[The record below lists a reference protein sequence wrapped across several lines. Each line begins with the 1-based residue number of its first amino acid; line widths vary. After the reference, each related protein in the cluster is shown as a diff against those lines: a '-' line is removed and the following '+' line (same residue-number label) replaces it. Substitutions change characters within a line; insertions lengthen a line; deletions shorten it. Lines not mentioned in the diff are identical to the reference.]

1 MKFSTTQIS
10 YFLNQ
15 NQIRQNIGALL
26 KYVLFLLGVIAVYT
40 VLFHLIMLYAEG
52 RDYSWITGL
61 YWTLTVMSTLG
72 FGDITFESDAG
83 RAFTIVVLLSGIV
96 LLLIMLPFAF
106 IRFFYAPWIEAQI
119 HVQCPRA
126 APPDTAGHVVI
137 CRYDTIAP
145 NLIKRLRQRGIPY
158 FVIESD
164 SAAAVRLYNDGVS
177 VVQGEIDSRQT
188 YENLR
193 VGKARMIFANAEDTT
208 NTNIIL
214 TIREIAPTVPIAAVA
229 ANEDSIDILELSGAT
244 RVLPLKHTLGEHLA
258 SRISVGRGQT
268 RVIRKID
275 DWLVVEFTVHNTR
288 LKNLKIRETRIREL
302 SGASV
307 VGVWERGRLLPAEPD
322 QTLSDFSV
330 PVAVG
335 TKEQIDKLEKMLA
348 ESASEAASATEAAL
362 IIGGGKVGCAAAAA
376 LKRKGVTVFAVDC
389 EKDLRDSLGQVA
401 DRVTIGDAAD
411 RETLMRGGLREASL
425 VILSTNDDAVNIY
438 LSIYCR
444 RLNPDLRIVSR
455 ITHERNLEAI
465 HRAGADF
472 VLSYTTLG
480 IEAILSLLRGH
491 EPVLVGEGVELF
503 TIPVP
508 ARLANKPLKDSAIGS
523 NTGLSVVAVKR
534 GDELLPH
541 LTAETVLLPEMQL
554 LMLGS
559 RDQRRAFAEA
569 FEK

>member
-1 MKFSTTQIS
+1 MKFLTTQIS

-15 NQIRQNIGALL
+15 NQIRQNISALL

-52 RDYSWITGL
+52 RDFSWITGL

-83 RAFTIVVLLSGIV
+83 RVFTIVVLLSGIV
-96 LLLIMLPFAF
+96 LLMIMLPFAF

-126 APPDTAGHVVI
+126 APPDIAGHVVI

-145 NLIKRLRQRGIPY
+145 NLIGRLRHHGIPY
-158 FVIESD
+158 FVVESD
-164 SAAAVRLYNDGVS
+164 SAAAVKLYNDGIS
-177 VVQGEIDSRQT
+177 VVQGDVDSRLT
-188 YENLR
+188 YERLR

-214 TIREIAPTVPIAAVA
+214 TIREIAPDAPIAAVA
-229 ANEDSIDILELSGAT
+229 ADEDSIDILELSGAT
-244 RVLPLKHTLGEHLA
+244 HVLPLKHVLGEHLA
-258 SRISVGRGQT
+258 NRINVGQRRT
-268 RVIRKID
+268 HVIKKLD
-275 DWLVVEFTVHNTR
+275 DWLVVEFIVHNSRFER
-288 LKNLKIRETRIREL
+288 LKIKETRIREL
-302 SGASV
+302 SGVSI
-307 VGVWERGRLLPAEPD
+307 VGVWERGRLLPAEPER
-322 QTLSDFSV
+322 TLSDFSV

-335 TKEQIDKLEKMLA
+335 TKEQIGKLEELLA
-348 ESASEAASATEAAL
+348 ARESVAAPESVL

-376 LKRKGVTVFAVDC
+376 LKRIGVTVFMIDC
-389 EKDLRDSLGQVA
+389 EKELRDRLDKIA

-444 RLNPDLRIVSR
+444 RLNPHLRIVSR

-465 HRAGADF
+465 HRAGSDF
-472 VLSYTTLG
+472 VLSYAPLG
-480 IEAILSLLRGH
+480 AESVISLIEGR
-491 EPVLVGEGVELF
+491 EPVIMGEGVEFF
-503 TIPVP
+503 TVNLP
-508 ARLANKPLKDSAIGS
+508 ASLAGQTLAESGIGAS
-523 NTGLSVVAVKR
+523 TGLAVLAVR
-534 GDELLPH
+534 TGGETIANPSASTTLPKNSR
-541 LTAETVLLPEMQL
+541 LNVLGTPEQL
-554 LMLGS
+554 RNFTNMF
-559 RDQRRAFAEA
+559 Q
-569 FEK
+569 

>member
-1 MKFSTTQIS
+1 
-10 YFLNQ
+10 
-15 NQIRQNIGALL
+15 
-26 KYVLFLLGVIAVYT
+26 
-40 VLFHLIMLYAEG
+40 
-52 RDYSWITGL
+52 
-61 YWTLTVMSTLG
+61 
-72 FGDITFESDAG
+72 
-83 RAFTIVVLLSGIV
+83 
-96 LLLIMLPFAF
+96 
-106 IRFFYAPWIEAQI
+106 
-119 HVQCPRA
+119 
-126 APPDTAGHVVI
+126 
-137 CRYDTIAP
+137 
-145 NLIKRLRQRGIPY
+145 
-158 FVIESD
+158 
-164 SAAAVRLYNDGVS
+164 
-177 VVQGEIDSRQT
+177 
-188 YENLR
+188 
-193 VGKARMIFANAEDTT
+193 
-208 NTNIIL
+208 
-214 TIREIAPTVPIAAVA
+214 VPIAAVA

-258 SRISVGRGQT
+258 NRISVGRGQT
-268 RVIRKID
+268 HVIRKFD

-389 EKDLRDSLGQVA
+389 KKDLRDSLGQVA

-444 RLNPDLRIVSR
+444 RLNPHLRIVSR

-465 HRAGADF
+465 HRAGSDF
-472 VLSYTTLG
+472 VLSYAPLG
-480 IEAILSLLRGH
+480 AESVIALIEGR
-491 EPVLVGEGVELF
+491 EPVIMGEGVEFF
-503 TIPVP
+503 TVDLP
-508 ARLANKPLKDSAIGS
+508 APLAGRTLAESGIGS
-523 NTGLSVVAVKR
+523 LTGL
-534 GDELLPH
+534 
-541 LTAETVLLPEMQL
+541 TVLAVQTGGETIANPSASTKLPKNSRLNVLGTTEQL
-554 LMLGS
+554 QNYTKMF
-559 RDQRRAFAEA
+559 Q
-569 FEK
+569 

>member
-268 RVIRKID
+268 RVIRKFD

-444 RLNPDLRIVSR
+444 RLNPHLRIVSR

-465 HRAGADF
+465 HRAGSDF
-472 VLSYTTLG
+472 VLSYAPLG
-480 IEAILSLLRGH
+480 AESVIALIEGR
-491 EPVLVGEGVELF
+491 EPVIMGEGVEFF
-503 TIPVP
+503 TVDLP
-508 ARLANKPLKDSAIGS
+508 APLAGRTLAESGIS
-523 NTGLSVVAVKR
+523 SLTGL
-534 GDELLPH
+534 
-541 LTAETVLLPEMQL
+541 TVLAVQTGGETIANPSASTKLPKNSRLNVLGTTEQL
-554 LMLGS
+554 
-559 RDQRRAFAEA
+559 QNYTKTFQ
-569 FEK
+569 

>member
-1 MKFSTTQIS
+1 MKFLTTQIS

-15 NQIRQNIGALL
+15 NQIRQNISALL

-52 RDYSWITGL
+52 RDFSWITGL

-83 RAFTIVVLLSGIV
+83 RVFTIVVLLSGIV
-96 LLLIMLPFAF
+96 LLMIMLPFAF

-126 APPDTAGHVVI
+126 APPDIAGHVVI

-145 NLIKRLRQRGIPY
+145 NLIGRLRHHGIPY
-158 FVIESD
+158 FVVESD
-164 SAAAVRLYNDGVS
+164 SAAAVKLYNDGIS
-177 VVQGEIDSRQT
+177 VVQGDVDSRLT
-188 YENLR
+188 YERLR

-214 TIREIAPTVPIAAVA
+214 TIREIAPDAPIAAVA

-244 RVLPLKHTLGEHLA
+244 HVLPLKHVLGEHLA
-258 SRISVGRGQT
+258 NRINIEQRRT
-268 RVIRKID
+268 HVIKKLD
-275 DWLVVEFTVHNTR
+275 DWLVVEFTVHNSR
-288 LKNLKIRETRIREL
+288 FEGLKIRETSIREL
-302 SGASV
+302 SGVSI
-307 VGVWERGRLLPAEPD
+307 VGVWERGRLLPAEPER
-322 QTLSDFSV
+322 TLSDFSV

-335 TKEQIDKLEKMLA
+335 TKEQIGKLEELLA
-348 ESASEAASATEAAL
+348 ARESEAAPESVL
-362 IIGGGKVGCAAAAA
+362 IIGGGKVGRAAAAA
-376 LKRKGVTVFAVDC
+376 LKRIDITVFMIDC
-389 EKDLRDSLGQVA
+389 EKELRDRLDKIA

-444 RLNPDLRIVSR
+444 RLNPHLRIVSR

-465 HRAGADF
+465 HRAGSDF
-472 VLSYTTLG
+472 VLSYAPLG
-480 IEAILSLLRGH
+480 AESVISLIEGR
-491 EPVLVGEGVELF
+491 EPVIMGEGVEFF
-503 TIPVP
+503 TVNLP
-508 ARLANKPLKDSAIGS
+508 ASLAGQTLAESGIGAS
-523 NTGLSVVAVKR
+523 TGLVVLAVR
-534 GDELLPH
+534 TVGETIANPSASTTLPKNSR
-541 LTAETVLLPEMQL
+541 LNVLGTPEQL
-554 LMLGS
+554 RNFTNMF
-559 RDQRRAFAEA
+559 Q
-569 FEK
+569 

>member
-137 CRYDTIAP
+137 CHYDTIAP
-145 NLIKRLRQRGIPY
+145 NLIKRLKQRGIPY

-275 DWLVVEFTVHNTR
+275 DWLVVEFTVQNTR

-348 ESASEAASATEAAL
+348 ESESEAASATEAAL

-389 EKDLRDSLGQVA
+389 KKDLRDSLGQVA

-444 RLNPDLRIVSR
+444 RLNPHLRIVSR

-465 HRAGADF
+465 HRAGSDF
-472 VLSYTTLG
+472 VLSYAPLG
-480 IEAILSLLRGH
+480 AESVISLIEGR
-491 EPVLVGEGVELF
+491 EPVIMGEGVEFF
-503 TIPVP
+503 TVNLP
-508 ARLANKPLKDSAIGS
+508 ASLAGQTLAESGIGAS
-523 NTGLSVVAVKR
+523 TGLAVLAVR
-534 GDELLPH
+534 TGGETIANPSASTTLPKNSR
-541 LTAETVLLPEMQL
+541 LNVLGTPEQL
-554 LMLGS
+554 RNFTNMF
-559 RDQRRAFAEA
+559 Q
-569 FEK
+569 